1 MKRLVP
7 SDAEVVV
14 CRPSSSWEYVVMPPS
29 TAAPRWVA
37 SEAVAC
43 NALAEFLCG
52 SVARLSGSI
61 VGWVVVSATSPPL
74 SILGVTTQIVE
85 IYLEVDANVYIPRIA

>member
-1 MKRLVP
+1 MKLVVP
-7 SDAEVVV
+7 SDAGVVV
-14 CRPSSSWEYVVMPPS
+14 CWPSSSWEYVVMPPL

-61 VGWVVVSATSPPL
+61 VGWVVVSATLPPL
-74 SILGVTTQIVE
+74 LILGVTTQIVE
-85 IYLEVDANVYIPRIA
+85 IHVNVDDNIYVPILA